1 MPLISGAIPNLINGI
16 SQQPASLRL
25 KTQAELQV
33 NGLSTVVDGLRK
45 RPSSEHVARLMGVGA
60 ADGAFIHTIRRDE
73 NEFYILVITNDGTI
87 RVFDQFGVERSV
99 SGSTAYFNNVVTAA
113 TDITATSVADYT
125 FIVNKNQTIA
135 KGSATSAVRPKEA
148 MVYCRQGD
156 YLTDYTIK
164 ITDKS
169 TNTTYTY
176 EYTTKDASTSANQE
190 DVKTDKIIDQLLTQ
204 MTGTAVN
211 GSTPTALPN
220 YFYRKKIGSTIYI
233 RRTDGGDF
241 TIESEDSRGDTFLKS
256 FKGQTRDFTALPP
269 KGEIGFTIK
278 IVGNAKDE
286 EDDYYV
292 SLQDPEGNGQYVWR
306 ETLAGGINTD
316 FEVGSMPHQLI
327 SNADGSFT
335 FQQAPWEERSA
346 GDDLTN
352 PFPSFTDQKISDI
365 FLYRNR
371 LGFLSG
377 ENVIFSEAGEYY
389 NFFAKTVLTLLDTNP
404 IDVAVSNN
412 QVSYLRHAVPFAQ
425 SLLLFSDLTQFNVES
440 GETLTPSTISIDV
453 ATQFECSL
461 RARPQGSGR
470 FVFFA
475 TRKGQWS
482 GIREYFVEDSTNNT
496 TNALEVTAHVPR
508 YLSGEITKLC
518 ASSNEDTLLALTEDE
533 PNRLYVYRYFWS
545 QESKLQSAWSHW
557 EFDGRIINADFNK
570 SDIYIIIERDDG
582 VFLEVINLSRDTSTQ
597 ETSGNFSIHLDRRFK
612 YGYGGEASMP
622 YIDPNAVFVDKD
634 GKQLNITPN
643 SAEAT
648 LLNTELGLNQD
659 FVYCGIPFDFRY
671 RFSEVVIK
679 EDNEPI
685 TIGRLQLRKMAVVF
699 NETGYFEVVV
709 TPEHRDPSIFDF
721 TARYIGSNKNII
733 GKVPIESGTLQ
744 IPVLGKSNGIS
755 VEIRSSSHL
764 PVTLQ
769 SAEWEGYYTLRS
781 TRQ

>member
-1 MPLISGAIPNLINGI
+1 MPLISGTIPNLINGI

-87 RVFDQFGVERSV
+87 RVFDQYGVERTV
-99 SGSTAYFNNVVTAA
+99 TGSTSYFNNVQTAA

-125 FIVNKNQTIA
+125 FIVNKNQTVT
-135 KGSATSAVRPKEA
+135 KGSALSATRPKEA
-148 MVYCRQGD
+148 MIYCRQGD
-156 YLTDYTIK
+156 YLTDYEIK
-164 ITDKS
+164 ITANGF
-169 TNTTYTY
+169 TFIYT
-176 EYTTKDASTSANQE
+176 YTTKDASVAANQE
-190 DVKTDKIIDQLLTQ
+190 DVKTNKIITQLDSQ
-204 MTGTAVN
+204 MA
-211 GSTPTALPN
+211 SLPN
-220 YFYRKKIGSTIYI
+220 YFSREVIGSTIYLQ
-233 RRTDGGDF
+233 RTDGGDF
-241 TIESEDSRGDTFLKS
+241 EIEASDSRGDTFLKA

-269 KGEIGFTIK
+269 KGKLGFTIK

-306 ETLAGGINTD
+306 ETLAGGITTD

-327 SNADGSFT
+327 SNADGTFT
-335 FQQAPWEERSA
+335 FQQAPWEPRTA

-597 ETSGNFSIHLDRRFK
+597 ETSGNFSIHLDRRVK
-612 YGYGGEASMP
+612 YGYGGETTMP
-622 YIDPNAVFVDKD
+622 YIDPNAIFVDKD
-634 GKQLNITPN
+634 GKQLDITPN

-648 LLNTELGLNQD
+648 QLGNDLAAAQD

-671 RFSEVVIK
+671 QFSEVVIK

-709 TPEHRDPSIFDF
+709 TPEHRDPSIIDF

-744 IPVLGKSNGIS
+744 VPVLGKSDGIS